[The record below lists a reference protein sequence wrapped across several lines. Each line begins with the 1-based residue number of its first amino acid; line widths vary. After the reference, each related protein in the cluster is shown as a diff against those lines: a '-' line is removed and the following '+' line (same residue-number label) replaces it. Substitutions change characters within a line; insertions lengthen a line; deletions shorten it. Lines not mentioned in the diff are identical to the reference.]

1 MSCARRA
8 KLSSRRHDAPS
19 CLQMSNVPW
28 EVFRGDPRP
37 DDIRQ
42 GIVGNCWFVCALS
55 ALAEA
60 PENLR
65 RIVLTRSY
73 SHAGAYQARVMR

>member
-1 MSCARRA
+1 
-8 KLSSRRHDAPS
+8 
-19 CLQMSNVPW
+19 MSNVPW

-73 SHAGAYQARVMR
+73 SHAGAYQARPHALNPSPPRARPHPRRLCGRWQ